1 VARAPAFAACYVP
14 GVDDRLRELL
24 SVAFRTVPAREANS
38 AISRARA
45 EAAEA
50 GAAHARPLRDD
61 EEAAPLSR
69 SYEIVLAD
77 DATFA
82 RFAGETLPRL
92 VYHLDSV
99 GARPPACK
107 GVLLAIF
114 EGDRL
119 HLLRAGDALAA
130 AAKIAGTSL
139 DELFRRHGTGESR
152 TAQRG
157 PPPALPPPK
166 R

>member
-1 VARAPAFAACYVP
+1 
-14 GVDDRLRELL
+14 VDDRLRELL
-24 SVAFRTVPAREANS
+24 SVAFRTVAARDANAAIAQARE
-38 AISRARA
+38 
-45 EAAEA
+45 EAAKA

-61 EEAAPLSR
+61 EGAVPLAR
-69 SYEIVLAD
+69 SYEIVLPD
-77 DATFA
+77 GATFA
-82 RFAGETLPRL
+82 RFAAETLPRL

-99 GARPPACK
+99 GARPPVCK
-107 GVLLAIF
+107 GMVLAVF

-119 HLLRAGDALAA
+119 HFLRAAEALASA
-130 AAKIAGTSL
+130 ARLADTSV

-157 PPPALPPPK
+157 PPAALPPPK